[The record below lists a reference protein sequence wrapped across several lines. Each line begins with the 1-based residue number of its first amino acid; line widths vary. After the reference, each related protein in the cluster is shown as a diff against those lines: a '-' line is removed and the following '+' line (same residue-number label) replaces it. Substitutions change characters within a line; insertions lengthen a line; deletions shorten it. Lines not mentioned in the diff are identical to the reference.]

1 VHAKLQLMPMHWY
14 GWQMLPG
21 YFGVPYFSPIWVQE
35 VTPRKTGKGILAVK
49 FINTLYA
56 EGVQNSNVNLRI
68 LKHEASYL
76 AAEILYG
83 ADGPGDRTAIVSSI
97 DFEWIRLFC
106 PGVWAEHPPES
117 FRGTEREDVSRYLS
131 AVFPG
136 ALVN

>member
-1 VHAKLQLMPMHWY
+1 MQD
-14 GWQMLPG
+14 
-21 YFGVPYFSPIWVQE
+21 F
-35 VTPRKTGKGILAVK
+35 
-49 FINTLYA
+49 
-56 EGVQNSNVNLRI
+56 NVNLRI

-97 DFEWIRLFC
+97 DLEWIRLFC